1 MSDNFALTD
10 TQAYW
15 FVGSMYDDK
24 DHTARFIE
32 DGIWEFNPEAKPID
46 SIKSI
51 KTGEKIAIKSSYIRK
66 NGLPLIWFGRLF
78 LRLR

>member
-51 KTGEKIAIKSSYIRK
+51 NQAT
-66 NGLPLIWFGRLF
+66 
-78 LRLR
+78 